1 MLKPTKVF
9 YRLDSWRSGP
19 PCLPS
24 GWATTGGCPYI
35 VRRAVRDAT
44 RSFLM
49 LVVLFGGAM
58 NCAQLH
64 AAEPSNKVRI
74 GYPSSA
80 VSTLPFDIAKE
91 KGFYN
96 KAGLDV
102 EYIQMRSALGPQ
114 AILNGNIQFF
124 TSPQSAIN
132 AAVAG
137 LPLVVVLSL
146 YRDTPW
152 VLVTTKEI
160 NKAQDLAGKRIA
172 ISDIRSS
179 PYYFA
184 RAGLRKLGLEEK
196 QVSLVTTGGTSNS
209 FATLTTNQVAGAVLS
224 PPFDEKAVSLGYK
237 KFLFL
242 GDLADIPYVGLFTSQ
257 GEIRANRERI
267 RRTIAAVMNAVD
279 WQKNNRAEAVKMIA
293 SRYKISAGEAERSYD
308 TMVAILSPDGAINM
322 KKVRGYLNLLREER
336 PVAEDLDPEK
346 LVDFSMLPGAR

>member
-1 MLKPTKVF
+1 MARNILVALWLFAEMLLP
-9 YRLDSWRSGP
+9 RSSWP
-19 PCLPS
+19 
-24 GWATTGGCPYI
+24 A
-35 VRRAVRDAT
+35 DA
-44 RSFLM
+44 
-49 LVVLFGGAM
+49 
-58 NCAQLH
+58 QQ
-64 AAEPSNKVRI
+64 KVRI

-91 KGFYN
+91 KGFYA

-102 EYIQMRSALGPQ
+102 EYIQMRSGIGPQ
-114 AILNGNIQFF
+114 AILNGNINFF
-124 TSPQSAIN
+124 TSPQAAIN

-152 VLVTTKEI
+152 VLVTTKDI
-160 NKAQDLAGKRIA
+160 AKAQDLVGKKIA

-184 RAGLRKLGLEEK
+184 RAGFKKLGLDEK

-209 FATLTTNQVAGAVLS
+209 FATLATNQVSGAVLS
-224 PPFDEKAVSLGYK
+224 PPFDEKAVSSGYK

-257 GEIRANRERI
+257 AEIREHRDRI
-267 RRTIAAVMNAVD
+267 RKTIAAVM
-279 WQKNNRAEAVKMIA
+279 EAVAWQRANRTEAVRMIA
-293 SRYKISAGEAERSYD
+293 SRYKISQSEAERSYE
-308 TMVAILSPDGAINM
+308 TIVNILSPDGGIDI

-336 PVAEDLDPEK
+336 PVPETLDAEK
-346 LVDFSMLPGAR
+346 LVDFSMLPSAR

>member
-1 MLKPTKVF
+1 MRTKD
-9 YRLDSWRSGP
+9 LM
-19 PCLPS
+19 PS
-24 GWATTGGCPYI
+24 LAI
-35 VRRAVRDAT
+35 AMSLAARAVWSADAA
-44 RSFLM
+44 L
-49 LVVLFGGAM
+49 
-58 NCAQLH
+58 QQ
-64 AAEPSNKVRI
+64 VRV

-91 KGFYN
+91 KNFYR

-114 AILNGNIQFF
+114 AILNGNIHFF

-132 AAVAG
+132 GAVAG

-160 NKAQDLAGKRIA
+160 NKAQDLVGKRIA

-184 RAGLRKLGLEEK
+184 RAGLMKLGLNEK
-196 QVSLVTTGGTSNS
+196 QVGLVTTGGTSNS
-209 FATLTTNQVAGAVLS
+209 FATLSTNQVAGAVLS
-224 PPFDEKAVSLGYK
+224 PPFDEKAVSVGYK

-257 GEIRANRERI
+257 AEIRSHRERV
-267 RRTIAAVMNAVD
+267 RKTIAAVMDAVA
-279 WQKNNRAEAVKMIA
+279 WQRANRTEAIKMIA
-293 SRYKISAGEAERSYD
+293 TKYKISPGEAERSYE
-308 TMVAILSPDGAINM
+308 TLAGLFSPDGGLDIQ
-322 KKVRGYLNLLREER
+322 KVRGYLNLLREER
-336 PVAEDLDPEK
+336 PIPEDLDPRK
-346 LVDFSMLPGAR
+346 LVDFSMLPSARKLDGNGP

>member
-1 MLKPTKVF
+1 MKIAMLFALAAAFNATVF
-9 YRLDSWRSGP
+9 ISG
-19 PCLPS
+19 
-24 GWATTGGCPYI
+24 I
-35 VRRAVRDAT
+35 
-44 RSFLM
+44 
-49 LVVLFGGAM
+49 
-58 NCAQLH
+58 H
-64 AAEPSNKVRI
+64 AAELQKVRI

-91 KGFYN
+91 KAFYV

-114 AILNGNIQFF
+114 AILNGNIHFF

-146 YRDTPW
+146 YRDSPW
-152 VLVTTKEI
+152 VLVTNKEI
-160 NKAQDLAGKRIA
+160 GKAHDLLGKRIA

-184 RAGLRKLGLEEK
+184 RAGLRKLAIEEK

-257 GEIRANRERI
+257 AEIRNNRERI
-267 RRTIAAVMNAVD
+267 RRTIAAVMEAAA
-279 WQKNNRAEAVKMIA
+279 WQRNNRAETIKMIA
-293 SRYKISAGEAERSYD
+293 NRFKISPSEAERSYD
-308 TMVAILSPDGAINM
+308 TMTAIFSPDGAMNI
-322 KKVRGYLNLLREER
+322 KKIRGYLNLLREER
-336 PVAEDLDPEK
+336 PVPEDFDAEK
-346 LVDFSMLPGAR
+346 LVDFSMLPAAR

>member
-1 MLKPTKVF
+1 MTKLNEALSVLNSC
-9 YRLDSWRSGP
+9 RGRP

-24 GWATTGGCPYI
+24 GRATTGGYPYTGTGI
-35 VRRAVRDAT
+35 IYNSVRLLLLLIMTFGVIFISEQTRAAD
-44 RSFLM
+44 
-49 LVVLFGGAM
+49 
-58 NCAQLH
+58 
-64 AAEPSNKVRI
+64 PSNKVRI

-91 KGFYN
+91 KGFYT

-184 RAGLRKLGLEEK
+184 RAGLRKLALEEK

-257 GEIRANRERI
+257 AEIRGNRERI
-267 RRTIAAVMNAVD
+267 RRTIGAVMNAID

-322 KKVRGYLNLLREER
+322 KKIRGYLNLLREER
-336 PVAEDLDPEK
+336 PVAEDFDTDK
-346 LVDFSMLPGAR
+346 LVDFSMLPSAR